1 MFYFCWLKGFFMGI
15 LEELNEVQK
24 SAVEYTDGPS
34 MIIAGA
40 GSGKTRVI
48 TYKIAHLLNLG
59 VSPFNII
66 SLTFT
71 NKAAREMR
79 DRVEKLIGNSEAR
92 SVWLGTF
99 HSLFARIL
107 RIEAERLGFTHNFTI
122 YDTDDSKSLMRS
134 VLKSQQLSDKIYK
147 VKTILNRISNAK
159 TNLISHVEYNN
170 NQELMQVDNES
181 GRPKTGMLYTFYQE
195 GLRKANAMDFDDL
208 LFNTNVLF
216 RDFPEVLY
224 KYQKMFKY
232 VLVDEYQDTNF
243 SQYLIVK
250 KLAADNENLTVVG
263 DDAQSIYA
271 FRGANIQNI
280 LNIKNDYP
288 ELKTFK
294 LEQNYRSTQNIV
306 NIANSVINKNKNQFK
321 KSIWTENEEGE
332 KVVLNATITDNEEGN
347 LVARQIFD
355 LFNKE
360 KTSYQAIAILYRTNA
375 QSRALEEAMRRI
387 NIPYKIFGGLSFY
400 KRKEIKDLLAYFRLV
415 VNPHDEEALKR
426 VINYPRRGIGT
437 TTMDKIKIA
446 ANEQNRSM
454 WEVILS
460 VNTSVKLPQSTST
473 KLLDFANMIK
483 AARVD
488 LESKNAYDLAME
500 LAKNS
505 GILPLLYQE
514 RNDDDGIM
522 RFENVEEL
530 LNGIKDFSESV
541 NDVEG
546 GSELRILPEFMEDIA
561 LYTDAD
567 DKDKQ
572 EGEFVSLMTIHAA
585 KGLEFPIVFIVGL
598 EENLFPSV
606 MSLNS
611 QADIEEERRL
621 FYVALTRGEKKV
633 FLSYANMRYKWG
645 SQTETEPSRF
655 LSELN
660 SDYVE
665 DVSGYFEEEEPVKP
679 VDFASERK
687 SWTGKSTSNIKKE
700 KVDTSKLKKL
710 KKSKG
715 SPQVSDF
722 NKIQPGISVYHQ
734 RFGKGK
740 VMKVEGEGADKKAL
754 VFFQNVGNKNLILR
768 FAKLEILPD

>member
-1 MFYFCWLKGFFMGI
+1 MGI
-15 LEELNEVQK
+15 LEELNEVQR
-24 SAVEYTDGPS
+24 SAVEYVEGPS

-59 VSPFNII
+59 VNPFNII

-79 DRVEKLIGNSEAR
+79 ARVEKLIGNTEAR

-107 RIEAERLGFTHNFTI
+107 RVEAERLGFTHNFTI

-147 VKTILNRISNAK
+147 VKTILNRISTAK

-170 NQELMQVDNES
+170 NPELMQVDYES

-216 RDFPEVLY
+216 RDFPDVLY

-250 KLAADNENLTVVG
+250 KLAADNENITIVG
-263 DDAQSIYA
+263 DDAQSIYG

-280 LNIKNDYP
+280 LNIKKDYP
-288 ELKTFK
+288 DLMTFK

-306 NIANSVINKNKNQFK
+306 NIANSIINKNKNQFK
-321 KSIWTENEEGE
+321 KSIWTENAEGD
-332 KVVLNATITDNEEGN
+332 KVVLNSTVTDNEEGN

-355 LFNKE
+355 LFNRE
-360 KTSYQAIAILYRTNA
+360 QSGYQNMAILYRTNA

-426 VINYPRRGIGT
+426 VINYPKRGIGK

-446 ANEQNRSM
+446 ADVKNKSM
-454 WEVILS
+454 WDTIMGLPNS
-460 VNTSVKLPQSTST
+460 VQLPQSTAVKISQ
-473 KLLDFANMIK
+473 FANLIN

-488 LESKNAYDLAME
+488 LDKKNAYDLAMDV
-500 LAKNS
+500 AKSS

-514 RNDDDGIM
+514 RIDDEGIM

-530 LNGIKDFSESV
+530 LNGIKDFSETI
-541 NDVEG
+541 NDEKG
-546 GSELRILPEFMEDIA
+546 TDLRLLPEFMEDIA

-567 DKDKQ
+567 EKDKQ
-572 EGEFVSLMTIHAA
+572 DGEFVSLMTIHAA
-585 KGLEFPIVFIVGL
+585 KGLEFPYVFIVGL
-598 EENLFPSV
+598 EENLFPSA
-606 MSLNS
+606 MALNS

-633 FLSYANMRYKWG
+633 FLSFANMRYKWG
-645 SQTETEPSRF
+645 NQTITEASRF
-655 LSELN
+655 IDELD
-660 SDYVE
+660 SQFLD
-665 DVSGYFEEEEPVKP
+665 DCSGYFEEKEPQKP
-679 VDFASERK
+679 ADFTSERK
-687 SWTGKSTSNIKKE
+687 SWTTGISTPQKQKKA
-700 KVDTSKLKKL
+700 DTSKLKKIQFT
-710 KKSKG
+710 KG
-715 SPQVSDF
+715 GAASSDF
-722 NKIQPGISVYHQ
+722 EKIQPGVAVYHQ

-740 VMKVEGEGADKKAL
+740 VLQIEGNGGDKKAL
-754 VFFQNVGNKNLILR
+754 VFFKNVGQKKLILR
-768 FAKLEILPD
+768 FAKLEIEE